1 VLKGLRGEVAFA
13 QAKYFCDRCRRS
25 FFPSGWEVRSRA
37 A

>member
-13 QAKYFCDRCRRS
+13 QAKYFCARCRRS